1 MKGENMN
8 RLNLSVPEDD
18 VILNLFDQA
27 VPRGSLDEIG
37 QVQRIDVVEY
47 DSQSRQSL
55 VEVMIQRWVDWP

>member
-1 MKGENMN
+1 MN

>member
-18 VILNLFDQA
+18 VILNLFDEA

-47 DSQSRQSL
+47 NSQSRQSL

>member
-1 MKGENMN
+1 MN

-37 QVQRIDVVEY
+37 QMQRIEVVEY
-47 DSQSRQSL
+47 DTGTRQSL
-55 VEVMIQRWVDWP
+55 VEVVIQRWVNW